1 MVVPG
6 DAEILSKIEER
17 VTIKGDCKIW
27 GGSIRDGLH
36 RLGDIYIRRFS

>member
-27 GGSIRDGLH
+27 GGSIHKNNMYHAKLCK
-36 RLGDIYIRRFS
+36 